1 MKLNKMLVATLFGI
15 QAVVSG
21 NVLADDM
28 VNGYAVSPTSENV
41 MTPYGECVRTPF
53 VDSTDKPE
61 ICGYEKVVMKA
72 EVVVTPT
79 AATVTTKVME
89 KITIAGELLFAF
101 DSAVLTDDAKAVI
114 DERINRF
121 QGKVKL
127 TSILK
132 VVGHTDSTGPEAY
145 NQGLS
150 ERRAQAVA
158 DYLMEHAKVN
168 LTASDIEVVG
178 KGETDPVASNDTREG
193 RAKNRRVVIWGEGE
207 VRK

>member
-1 MKLNKMLVATLFGI
+1 MKLNKMLFATLFGI
-15 QAVVSG
+15 QAAVSG
-21 NVLADDM
+21 NVLANDDM
-28 VNGYAVSPTSENV
+28 VNGYVVSPSENV
-41 MTPYGECVRTPF
+41 MTNYGECVRTPF

-72 EVVVTPT
+72 EVVVAPT

-89 KITIAGELLFAF
+89 KITIAAELLFAF
-101 DSAVLTDDAKAVI
+101 DSAELSDDAKAVI

-158 DYLMEHAKVN
+158 DYITANAVN
-168 LTASDIEVVG
+168 VAASDIEVVG

-207 VRK
+207 VKK

>member
-1 MKLNKMLVATLFGI
+1 MKLNKMLFATLFGI
-15 QAVVSG
+15 QAAVSG
-21 NVLADDM
+21 NVLANDDM
-28 VNGYAVSPTSENV
+28 VNGYVVSPSENV
-41 MTPYGECVRTPF
+41 MTNYGECVRTPF

-72 EVVVTPT
+72 EVVVAPT

-89 KITIAGELLFAF
+89 KITIAAELLFAF
-101 DSAVLTDDAKAVI
+101 DSAELSDDAKAVI

-158 DYLMEHAKVN
+158 DYIMTHAVN
-168 LTASDIEVVG
+168 VAASDIEVVG

-207 VRK
+207 VKK

>member
-1 MKLNKMLVATLFGI
+1 MKLNKMLFATLFGI
-15 QAVVSG
+15 QAAVSG
-21 NVLADDM
+21 NVLANDDM
-28 VNGYAVSPTSENV
+28 VNGYVVSPSENV
-41 MTPYGECVRTPF
+41 MTNYGECVRTPF

-72 EVVVTPT
+72 EVVVAPT

-89 KITIAGELLFAF
+89 KITIAAELLFAF
-101 DSAVLTDDAKAVI
+101 DSAELSDDAKAVI

-158 DYLMEHAKVN
+158 DYIMANTEN
-168 LTASDIEVVG
+168 LSTSDMEVVG

-207 VRK
+207 VKK